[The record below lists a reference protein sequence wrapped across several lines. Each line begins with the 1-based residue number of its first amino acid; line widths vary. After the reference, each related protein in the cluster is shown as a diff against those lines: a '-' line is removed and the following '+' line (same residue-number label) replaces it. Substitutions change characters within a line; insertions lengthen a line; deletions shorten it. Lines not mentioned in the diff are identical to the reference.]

1 MSHSDPAADPAD
13 QTQYFTAEDVEK
25 ARREAIQQAREEERA
40 KLYPQRDKQ
49 KEQFDAMQA
58 EVAELRKAEAARA
71 KEAEKR
77 AAEVEKARKA
87 KEDAEKSAKELL
99 AEREQTWQQKLDDI
113 QKAQNDKL
121 AEIAQAQQVQ
131 QAYWEKEREAAQ
143 LAIYARDRV
152 AAEQDNIAPELI
164 DLITGNTPEEID
176 ASVEDMKARTARIVE
191 GMRQAQGAARAGM
204 PGIAPSA
211 GATAIT
217 PGLDT
222 GGKTLTPED
231 IKGMSMQE
239 FAALRQSAGIGTRG
253 GQGIFG

>member
-113 QKAQNDKL
+113 QKPRRMTR
-121 AEIAQAQQVQ
+121 
-131 QAYWEKEREAAQ
+131 WPRSRRRSRSSRRTGRRS
-143 LAIYARDRV
+143 ARRR
-152 AAEQDNIAPELI
+152 AS
-164 DLITGNTPEEID
+164 DLRP
-176 ASVEDMKARTARIVE
+176 
-191 GMRQAQGAARAGM
+191 
-204 PGIAPSA
+204 
-211 GATAIT
+211 
-217 PGLDT
+217 
-222 GGKTLTPED
+222 
-231 IKGMSMQE
+231 
-239 FAALRQSAGIGTRG
+239 
-253 GQGIFG
+253 

>member
-1 MSHSDPAADPAD
+1 MPHSDPAADPAD

-25 ARREAIQQAREEERA
+25 ARREAIEQARKEERD

-49 KEQFDAMQA
+49 KEHLETLTA
-58 EVAELRKAEAARA
+58 EVTELRKAEAARA
-71 KEAEKR
+71 KEAER
-77 AAEVEKARKA
+77 IAREADKA
-87 KEDAEKSAKELL
+87 KQAKLDAEKSAKELL
-99 AEREQTWQQKLDDI
+99 AEREQSWQQKLEDL
-113 QKAQNDKL
+113 QKAQDAKM

-131 QAYWEKEREAAQ
+131 QAYWEKEREVAQ
-143 LAIYARDRV
+143 LALYARDRV
-152 AAEQDNIAPELI
+152 ADEKDNIAPELT

-239 FAALRQSAGIGTRG
+239 FAALRQQSGMANTG
-253 GQGIFG
+253 GKGIFG